1 MNLLKFWFLRTIH
14 PTTNKKPKSKYASY
28 IFFRK
33 RQDVILCISVVKKV
47 WQEGSAAAYFGLPF
61 SKFSLHISR
70 VRKAFAAREKSW
82 QILVSYQNGMFVN
95 LLLWRGRGC
104 SRVKFL
110 MNPMNKLNKQPRI
123 AGRFFLECYDHT
135 ASKYEWNVPP
145 KNETILKLTGIKK
158 INEI

>member
-14 PTTNKKPKSKYASY
+14 PTTNKQPKSKYASY

-95 LLLWRGRGC
+95 LLLWRGSSKGEVLNESYEQIEQAAQD
-104 SRVKFL
+104 SRKVLLGMLWSHCFKIW
-110 MNPMNKLNKQPRI
+110 MKCASEKWDNIEINRDKEKLN
-123 AGRFFLECYDHT
+123 
-135 ASKYEWNVPP
+135 
-145 KNETILKLTGIKK
+145 
-158 INEI
+158 EI

>member
-1 MNLLKFWFLRTIH
+1 MKFQKLHEFGILLKVH
-14 PTTNKKPKSKYASY
+14 STTNKKPKVKYASY
-28 IFFRK
+28 IFFFAK
-33 RQDVILCISVVKKV
+33 DKDVILCISVTVVKKV

-70 VRKAFAAREKSW
+70 VRKAFAAREKRW

-95 LLLWRGRGC
+95 LLLWRGS

-135 ASKYEWNVPP
+135 ASKYV
-145 KNETILKLTGIKK
+145 
-158 INEI
+158 